1 MNIITQE
8 LQQAFE
14 KSVEGTPDETPEI
27 CGYSGRGCRR
37 METAARSMLCLYC
50 PLATYVDTHGGKL
63 SPQSEVKAV

>member
-8 LQQAFE
+8 LQQTFE

-27 CGYSGRGCRR
+27 CGYYGRACRR
-37 METAARSMLCLYC
+37 MGTATRSMLCSPC
-50 PLATYVDTHGGKL
+50 PLATYVDSHGGKP